1 MPVVGEVNVLHAC
14 GSRACPR
21 WHRRGFPDRPRCP
34 HREQARSHSE
44 GDLQVQRM
52 PQCAQGGFLHGFT
65 QCRVGVNGAGN
76 VFQAGAHFH

>member
-1 MPVVGEVNVLHAC
+1 MPAVGEVNVLHAC

-21 WHRRGFPDRPRCP
+21 WHRRGVPDRPRCP
-34 HREQARSHSE
+34 HREQALSHSE

>member
-44 GDLQVQRM
+44 GDLHVQRM

-65 QCRVGVNGAGN
+65 QCRVGVNGACN

>member
-1 MPVVGEVNVLHAC
+1 MPAVGGVNVFHAC
-14 GSRACPR
+14 GGRACPR
-21 WHRRGFPDRPRCP
+21 WQRRGFPDRPRCP